1 MLVNVKPIKRNWIY
15 DSDYKEVRQGETY
28 FIATGQWGDGKIA
41 YSMLDQNGNIVEEH
55 DSAFYQ
61 IRSNGKLLM
70 VRF

>member
-15 DSDYKEVRQGETY
+15 DSDRNEVKQGESM
-28 FIATGQWGDGKIA
+28 FIATGQWADGKIA
-41 YSMLDQNGNIVEEH
+41 YSLLDPQGKIYPEH